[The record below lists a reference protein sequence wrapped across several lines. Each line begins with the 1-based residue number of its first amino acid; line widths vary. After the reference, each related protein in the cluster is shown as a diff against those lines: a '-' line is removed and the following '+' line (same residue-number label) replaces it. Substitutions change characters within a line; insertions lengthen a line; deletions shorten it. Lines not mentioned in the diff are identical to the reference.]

1 MHIVSLPSLVSPI
14 VDDLPHFDPIHGLV
28 ILILRYLGIF
38 FFHLVLLIFPYLEGL
53 VIIHFSGDGLRL
65 RPL

>member
-1 MHIVSLPSLVSPI
+1 MHFFPLSSLTSPI
-14 VDDLPHFDPIHGLV
+14 IDDLPHFYPVHGLV

-38 FFHLVLLIFPYLEGL
+38 FLHLVLLIFPYLEGL